1 MYKFLFIL
9 IGVLLVLGYFFVQWA
24 NKPENVEALLK
35 QRKTDS
41 LNAELASKKVNKTKP
56 NPQIQK
62 DEGDSKASSGLI
74 VDEDFA
80 NNRFRSL
87 KKYPESTAEI
97 KDNALVFSTLVQQK
111 KSYSNILALTDGEY
125 VDFMAEMEIEL
136 AGDIIGLGIAF
147 NFKES
152 MKKTI
157 FGEMK
162 TWNSDAVYSG
172 LQYMASE
179 LGGSI
184 ENERL
189 VKFTEIFKSI
199 TKQKLRIEKND
210 NRLKISINDQLVQDR
225 LIEKTTH
232 PKGKIGILVR
242 ANNSS
247 SYPQSVIGTIKNFKV
262 RPL

>member
-1 MYKFLFIL
+1 MKVFLIL
-9 IGVLLVLGYFFVQWA
+9 IIVLFALGYMFVQWA

-35 QRKTDS
+35 QRKADS

-56 NPQIQK
+56 NPQTPE
-62 DEGDSKASSGLI
+62 DEGDSKVSSGLI
-74 VDEDFA
+74 VDENFA
-80 NNRFRSL
+80 NNRFQSL

-97 KDNALVFSTLVQQK
+97 KDNTLIFSTLVQQK

-125 VDFMAEMEIEL
+125 VDFVAEMEIEL

-189 VKFTEIFKSI
+189 VKFTEVFKSI
-199 TKQKLRIEKND
+199 TKQKLRIEKNN
-210 NRLKISINDQLVQDR
+210 NRLKISINGQLVQDR
-225 LIEKTTH
+225 LIEKMTY

>member
-1 MYKFLFIL
+1 MYKFLLIL

-62 DEGDSKASSGLI
+62 DEGDSKVSSGLI
-74 VDEDFA
+74 IDEDFA

-87 KKYPESTAEI
+87 KKYSESTAEI

-125 VDFMAEMEIEL
+125 VDFMAEMEVEL

-152 MKKTI
+152 MKKR
-157 FGEMK
+157 F
-162 TWNSDAVYSG
+162 
-172 LQYMASE
+172 SE
-179 LGGSI
+179 
-184 ENERL
+184 
-189 VKFTEIFKSI
+189 K
-199 TKQKLRIEKND
+199 
-210 NRLKISINDQLVQDR
+210 
-225 LIEKTTH
+225 
-232 PKGKIGILVR
+232 
-242 ANNSS
+242 
-247 SYPQSVIGTIKNFKV
+247 
-262 RPL
+262 